1 MSILKDFFKECL
13 TLPWKPNS
21 QNDPEHENQVE
32 ELLKKHGLK
41 YIAQP
46 NGIQQS
52 PDFRIY
58 YDGAYDEILECV
70 GYKKTI
76 DVECK
81 SSKQAFP
88 LYNSGLPKPGVV
100 YVFSSQKYNS
110 TTIYFADDIVTD
122 KKRELY
128 DGLKADFRKI
138 LNEYQCKE
146 GWDDSRGFDFYMRAM
161 YYQTGGAYKT
171 DYFKHSDR
179 MRCEQH
185 VLDEMENAK

>member
-1 MSILKDFFKECL
+1 MTNLKNFFQDCL
-13 TLPWKPNS
+13 ELPWKPNP
-21 QNDPEHENQVE
+21 QTNPEHENQVE

-58 YDGAYDEILECV
+58 HGDV
-70 GYKKTI
+70 I

-88 LYNSGLPKPGVV
+88 VYNSGLPKPGVV
-100 YVFSSQKYNS
+100 YVFSSQKYDS
-110 TTIYFADDIVTD
+110 TTIYLADDIIAD

-128 DGLKADFRKI
+128 SQYLIEQDELLQKFRNLEDWK
-138 LNEYQCKE
+138 
-146 GWDDSRGFDFYMRAM
+146 DVRGFDFYNRAL
-161 YYQTGGAYKT
+161 YTQSGGADKT
-171 DYFKHSDR
+171 DYFQHFDR
-179 MRCEQH
+179 ARCEH
-185 VLDEMENAK
+185 NVLDIMEKIDGS